1 MRRLINFKN
10 IEQRSRPI
18 IEVIPMV
25 FENNQATQRI
35 VSHHLKLIPIFGH
48 FFHHINLF
56 QIFCDTDNE
65 IYTTSELGETH
76 VDFFRSRK

>member
-35 VSHHLKLIPIFGH
+35 VSHHLKRII
-48 FFHHINLF
+48 LF
-56 QIFCDTDNE
+56 
-65 IYTTSELGETH
+65 
-76 VDFFRSRK
+76 V

>member
-35 VSHHLKLIPIFGH
+35 VSHHLKRIIHQHRDELQKLLIFNHNPLI
-48 FFHHINLF
+48 
-56 QIFCDTDNE
+56 
-65 IYTTSELGETH
+65 S
-76 VDFFRSRK
+76 FRNS

>member
-35 VSHHLKLIPIFGH
+35 VSHRLKRIIH
-48 FFHHINLF
+48 QHR
-56 QIFCDTDNE
+56 D
-65 IYTTSELGETH
+65 ELQ
-76 VDFFRSRK
+76 KLAYK

>member
-1 MRRLINFKN
+1 MATFIGLIMNSKCQQTLINFKN

-35 VSHHLKLIPIFGH
+35 VSHHLKRIIH
-48 FFHHINLF
+48 QHR
-56 QIFCDTDNE
+56 D
-65 IYTTSELGETH
+65 ELQ
-76 VDFFRSRK
+76 KLAYK

>member
-25 FENNQATQRI
+25 FENNQETQRI
-35 VSHHLKLIPIFGH
+35 VSHHLKRIIH
-48 FFHHINLF
+48 QHR
-56 QIFCDTDNE
+56 D
-65 IYTTSELGETH
+65 ELQ
-76 VDFFRSRK
+76 KLAYK